1 MRELPAHWPGFRAG
15 PMLTPRLKTGVF
27 VLEGV
32 NAVAISLYFNYLF
45 FYMRDHFGFSNRENL
60 TMCAASGLLYAVGVW
75 FAGKFA
81 QRRGYFP
88 ALKLGFGTM
97 GLALL
102 AGSVTRSMP
111 GHWGVMLV
119 WTLGMCLTWPCLEA
133 LTSEGEPPARLAR
146 LIGIYNVVWA
156 AGLGLAFFF
165 GGALFEGLGSAGTF
179 LVPAGLHA
187 AQFVLVCGMARHAP
201 RVQVPT
207 VAAAPVAAAGQEERR
222 RSAIPPRV
230 FLALAWV
237 ANPFAYVAMNTVIPV
252 IPEVASRFELSPKVA
267 GFVCSIWMLMR
278 ALTFVLL
285 WQWTAW
291 HYRFRWLMGAYLGVV
306 AAFATILLGRRLD
319 LLIVAQVVFGAAVA
333 LIYYSSLYY
342 SMDLGDTKGEH
353 GGFHEAALGLGIFA
367 GPAVGAAS
375 LHLRPES
382 TAVNAWAVTA
392 LLVVGLGWLI
402 VLRWRAGRRGAARAA
417 VGDRQTG

>member
-1 MRELPAHWPGFRAG
+1 
-15 PMLTPRLKTGVF
+15 MLIPRLKTGVF

-60 TMCAASGLLYAVGVW
+60 TLCAASGLLYAVGVW

-102 AGSVTRSMP
+102 AGSVMRTP
-111 GHWGVMLV
+111 AGHWVVMLV

-156 AGLGLAFFF
+156 GGLGLAFFF
-165 GGALFEGLGSAGTF
+165 GGALFEWLGSAGTF

-187 AQFVLVCGMARHAP
+187 AQFGLVCLLARHAP
-201 RVQVPT
+201 PARGPAVL
-207 VAAAPVAAAGQEERR
+207 AAPVEAACAERR
-222 RSAIPPRV
+222 RSVLPPRV

-252 IPEVASRFELSPKVA
+252 IPEVANRFALSPKVA
-267 GFVCSIWMLMR
+267 GFVCSIWMLTR
-278 ALTFVLL
+278 AVTFVLL

-291 HYRFRWLMGAYLGVV
+291 HYRFRWLLGAYLAVV
-306 AAFATILLGRRLD
+306 VGFATILLGRRLE
-319 LLIVAQVVFGAAVA
+319 LLILSQVVFGAAVA

-375 LHLRPES
+375 LHFRPDS
-382 TAVNAWAVTA
+382 PAVNAWAVTA
-392 LLVVGLGWLI
+392 LLAIGLGWLI
-402 VLRWRAGRRGAARAA
+402 ALRWRAGRRHEAGLAAGASRS
-417 VGDRQTG
+417 GRQTG